1 MEKEENQNQE
11 NTTAETSNES
21 NQDHKQ
27 SDNKQEEN
35 KDVEEKIELSPEEK
49 IKELEDK
56 LARTFAEMENQRR
69 RFEKEKD
76 DAFDYGGFAF
86 AREALNLIDNLAR
99 SKLILESDETLKD
112 TEALKKTLEHFEII
126 NKDLISIFTK
136 NNIKPIDCL
145 NKKLDPNLHQAM
157 MEIED
162 DQKDSGTIVQEIQK
176 GFMMKD
182 RLLRPSL
189 VGVSKKTGIK
199 NDLTVVTLKIAG
211 SPKINT
217 ILKSIFPF
225 WNCFKLPKRALKP
238 TTNRE

>member
-1 MEKEENQNQE
+1 MEKEENLNQE
-11 NTTAETSNES
+11 NTTAETSNEEIVVEKKS
-21 NQDHKQ
+21 N
-27 SDNKQEEN
+27 NKKEEN
-35 KDVEEKIELSPEEK
+35 KNAEEKIELSPEDK

-76 DAFDYGGFAF
+76 DAFDYGGFTF
-86 AREALNLIDNLAR
+86 AKEALNLIDNLAR
-99 SKLILESDETLKD
+99 SKLILESDESLKD
-112 TEALKKTLEHFEII
+112 TEALKKTLEHFDII

-162 DQKDSGTIVQEIQK
+162 DQKEPGTIVQEVQK
-176 GFMMKD
+176 GFMIKE

-189 VGVSKKTGIK
+189 VGVSKKTVNK
-199 NDLTVVTLKIAG
+199 DDKTEENKENLDK
-211 SPKINT
+211 
-217 ILKSIFPF
+217 
-225 WNCFKLPKRALKP
+225 
-238 TTNRE
+238 

>member
-1 MEKEENQNQE
+1 MEKEENL
-11 NTTAETSNES
+11 
-21 NQDHKQ
+21 NQDDNTKQ
-27 SDNKQEEN
+27 STEDSGNTEKILKEDQTNIN
-35 KDVEEKIELSPEEK
+35 KDEMSAEATPEETEATPEEK

-76 DAFDYGGFAF
+76 DAFDYGGFTF
-86 AREALNLIDNLAR
+86 AKEALNLIDNLQR
-99 SKLILESDETLKD
+99 SKLILESDETLKE
-112 TEALKKTLEHFEII
+112 TEALKKTLEHLEII

-162 DQKDSGTIVQEIQK
+162 DEKEPGTIIQEVQK
-176 GFMMKD
+176 GFMIKE

-189 VGVSKKTGIK
+189 VGVSKKK
-199 NDLTVVTLKIAG
+199 VQKDEENKENLDK
-211 SPKINT
+211 
-217 ILKSIFPF
+217 
-225 WNCFKLPKRALKP
+225 
-238 TTNRE
+238 